1 MGPPGSDE
9 GRGGLENGSVRRD
22 GSRHA
27 AGGPCV
33 TGSSGQGHE
42 GGSGPDAG
50 PPSSRGAAH
59 DAEPGP
65 DGGTGPDAGP
75 PSSRDTAHDAESG
88 PGGGT
93 VREVGLPG
101 NTGAGSGGGPPGR
114 ALLFRSQ
121 RMTAITTASAV
132 AAVMV
137 TNPSAIHWAALTV
150 SPELPG
156 PALCWWISPA
166 VTAPI
171 M

>member
-1 MGPPGSDE
+1 MGPPGSDD
-9 GRGGLENGSVRRD
+9 GRGGRENGSVRWD

-27 AGGPCV
+27 AGGLCV

-50 PPSSRGAAH
+50 LMSSRGA
-59 DAEPGP
+59 
-65 DGGTGPDAGP
+65 
-75 PSSRDTAHDAESG
+75 AHDAESG

-93 VREVGLPG
+93 VRDVGLPG
-101 NTGAGSGGGPPGR
+101 ITGAGSGGGPPGR

-121 RMTAITTASAV
+121 RMTVITTASAV